1 MFCDSCEV
9 PASYPGNWVENKAC
23 MLKPDSVRSGESPG
37 NTVNIF
43 VVIKRLKG
51 KPLLG
56 RSSEAINPELK
67 KKKENLR
74 LESIYGV
81 LRHDFENFS

>member
-23 MLKPDSVRSGESPG
+23 MLKPDDVRSSESPG
-37 NTVNIF
+37 NTVNIL
-43 VVIKRLKG
+43 VVINRLKG

-56 RSSEAINPELK
+56 RSSEAISPE
-67 KKKENLR
+67 
-74 LESIYGV
+74 
-81 LRHDFENFS
+81 F